1 MPLSEG
7 VTGLLPWK
15 QQHLKLLSGN
25 FRGASLRST
34 GRTRSHPAPRPPC
47 LSPTLCLQR
56 VPSPGSRPRVRLWG
70 RGQTDHPT
78 WTWGIWAAKETKLH
92 IFFPKKTPQRDPSY
106 CFEFVHDSGSFL

>member
-34 GRTRSHPAPRPPC
+34 GRTRSHPAPPPPMPVPNPVFAEGALTWLQAQGQAVGAGADRPPN
-47 LSPTLCLQR
+47 LDLGHL
-56 VPSPGSRPRVRLWG
+56 GSQG
-70 RGQTDHPT
+70 NKT
-78 WTWGIWAAKETKLH
+78 AY
-92 IFFPKKTPQRDPSY
+92 FFPQKNSAKGPK
-106 CFEFVHDSGSFL
+106 LLL